1 MKLSKRVVVRFLTGV
16 ALEGELLQFDPVTN
30 RLKLR
35 IDSEVRDVD
44 CSVLKAIFFLRP
56 PDTKPLSESFL
67 MPAGKKVRVRFAD
80 GEEIDGYTYGLRP
93 LEDGFYLFP
102 INRNDRNER
111 IYVIKK
117 NAIQIRTEEK

>member
-1 MKLSKRVVVRFLTGV
+1 VKLSNRVVVRFLTG
-16 ALEGELLQFDPVTN
+16 ATLEGELLRFDPAAK
-30 RLKLR
+30 RLKLQTA
-35 IDSEVRDVD
+35 SDVHDID

-56 PDTKPLSESFL
+56 PDAEPLSESLL

-80 GEEIDGYTYGLRP
+80 GEEIAGYTYGLRP

-111 IYVIKK
+111 IFVIKK